1 MNRTSFYACVV
12 LLLVTWAGFVGYMVV
27 VAGQEDEDPLS
38 SGGSNNEQD
47 DYYSGLSSD
56 GIPRTLL
63 VPRVGTDEAAA
74 AGGGERGRRPRPAR
88 SSTAAK
94 KRKTG
99 RRRKSKRPIVV
110 TAPSLLS
117 KPQGA
122 ISSSPPASPSSP
134 SSSISPISSP
144 PFPSATV
151 PVTHLTAAAPAA
163 RIPASP
169 PASQQPLALLAAA
182 TRSGPRLRGGPAA
195 VSSDICDPSRY
206 ACAMPNPAV
215 VILCHDRIDSLK
227 RSLKNLIALSDASLF
242 SIFVSIDA
250 PSSAGAARQ
259 MLQETGLAKHVK
271 EVWVKHADGGTR
283 SAFRGTPL
291 SKISEHFRFVM
302 EQGLTQRKHSH
313 LVLLEDDLDVAPDFL
328 TLFRSTA
335 WLLEVGVGRR
345 REETGGDGRRRR
357 V

>member
-1 MNRTSFYACVV
+1 MHRTSFYACVV

-38 SGGSNNEQD
+38 SGGSNNEVG
-47 DYYSGLSSD
+47 YNSGLSSD

-63 VPRVGTDEAAA
+63 VPRTGTDEAAA
-74 AGGGERGRRPRPAR
+74 AGGGGRGRRPRPAR
-88 SSTAAK
+88 SSTVAK

-110 TAPSLLS
+110 TAPSLLI
-117 KPQGA
+117 PVLDG
-122 ISSSPPASPSSP
+122 ISSSSSSP

-151 PVTHLTAAAPAA
+151 PVAHLTAAAPAA

-271 EVWVKHADGGTR
+271 EVWVKQADGGAR

-302 EQGLTQRKHSH
+302 EQGLTLRKHSH

-335 WLLEVGVGRR
+335 WLLEVGVGEGYGRM
-345 REETGGDGRRRR
+345 GG